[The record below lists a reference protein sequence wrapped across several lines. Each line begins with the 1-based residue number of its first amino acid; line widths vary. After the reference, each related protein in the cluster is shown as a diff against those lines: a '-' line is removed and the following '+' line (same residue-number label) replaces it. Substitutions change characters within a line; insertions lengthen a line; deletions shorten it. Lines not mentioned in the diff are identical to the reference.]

1 MRVLTFLHSFK
12 PGGVER
18 VALRLVGQ
26 WRAQGVD
33 ALVQDLAASLQQ
45 ARCFTLE
52 HVSRAYV
59 DKFAAVQARRR
70 PRQTNRF
77 HLTSAT

>member
-1 MRVLTFLHSFK
+1 
-12 PGGVER
+12 
-18 VALRLVGQ
+18 
-26 WRAQGVD
+26 VD

-52 HVSRAYV
+52 HVSRAYT